1 MFKNKIIR
9 WSTLAMVIAIV
20 AYFFVENFMV
30 SSDQDELINPKTY
43 IEKINQERTA
53 KDELFRSG
61 PDSPIPNKADFHG
74 LHYFKVNTDYRIK
87 ATISPYMK
95 EDKEFIVQYTDSTS
109 EKYERYGYAHFS
121 INNQPQKL
129 LLLKH
134 DGVISALFRDETSG
148 IETYG
153 GGRYLDFSPSDV
165 KNNSIFLDFNK
176 AYNPYCA
183 YEPNFA
189 CPLPPA
195 ENTMQISIFAG
206 EQIEEANH

>member
-9 WSTLAMVIAIV
+9 WSTLAMFMAII
-20 AYFFVENFMV
+20 AYFFVENFMT
-30 SSDQDELINPKTY
+30 SSAQDEIANPQSY
-43 IEKINQERTA
+43 IEKVNQERAA

-61 PDSPIPNKADFHG
+61 ADSPIPNKADFHG
-74 LHYFKVNTDYRIK
+74 LHYFKVNLDYRVK

-95 EDKEFIVQYTDSTS
+95 DDKEYIVQYTDSTS

-134 DGVISALFRDETSG
+134 DGVISVLFRDETSG
-148 IETYG
+148 IESYG

-165 KNNSIFLDFNK
+165 KNNSIILDFNK

-195 ENTMQISIFAG
+195 ENTMHISIFAG
-206 EQIEEANH
+206 EQMEDANH